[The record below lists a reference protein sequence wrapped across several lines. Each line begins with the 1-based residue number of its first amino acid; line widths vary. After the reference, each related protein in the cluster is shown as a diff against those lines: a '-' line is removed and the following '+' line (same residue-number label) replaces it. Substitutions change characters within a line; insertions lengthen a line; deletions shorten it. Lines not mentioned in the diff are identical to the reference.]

1 MMTQNT
7 HISNSKFTDFVH
19 LVKKARVF
27 ATEAHKGVYRKGK
40 DDNGERL
47 EYITHPIAVSRIL
60 HTYKKSH
67 KIDVLVAACMLHDT
81 VEDTVATME
90 SIEGFFGPE
99 IAKGVWFMTKTPD
112 YVGNRKFRKELC
124 EMRLREAPEI
134 IRILKTCDMF
144 HNSLSIEEHDPKFWK
159 TFKEE
164 TVSLLIAM
172 NTLEVMGELEV
183 LNAK

>member
-1 MMTQNT
+1 M
-7 HISNSKFTDFVH
+7 I
-19 LVKKARVF
+19 KALQF
-27 ATEAHKGVYRKGK
+27 ATKMHEGQVRKYTGEA
-40 DDNGERL
+40 
-47 EYITHPIAVSRIL
+47 YITHPVAVA
-60 HTYKKSH
+60 
-67 KIDVLVAACMLHDT
+67 DLVEAYLDEKGFSEEEVMMAIQVAILHDT

-90 SIEGFFGPE
+90 DIEALFGPE

-164 TVSLLIAM
+164 TVNLLIAM
-172 NTLEVMGELEV
+172 NTLEVMVELKEMR
-183 LNAK
+183 NNDED

>member
-1 MMTQNT
+1 M
-7 HISNSKFTDFVH
+7 I
-19 LVKKARVF
+19 KALQF
-27 ATEAHKGVYRKGK
+27 ATKMHEGQVRKYTGEA
-40 DDNGERL
+40 
-47 EYITHPIAVSRIL
+47 YITHPVAVA
-60 HTYKKSH
+60 
-67 KIDVLVAACMLHDT
+67 DLVEAYLDEKGFSEEEVMMAVQVAILHDT

-90 SIEGFFGPE
+90 DIEALFGPE

-172 NTLEVMGELEV
+172 DTLEVMGELEV
-183 LNAK
+183 LNAE

>member
-1 MMTQNT
+1 M
-7 HISNSKFTDFVH
+7 I
-19 LVKKARVF
+19 KALQF
-27 ATEAHKGVYRKGK
+27 ATKMHEGQVRKYTGEA
-40 DDNGERL
+40 
-47 EYITHPIAVSRIL
+47 YITHPVAVA
-60 HTYKKSH
+60 
-67 KIDVLVAACMLHDT
+67 DLVEAYLDEKGFSEEEVMMAIQVAILHDT

-90 SIEGFFGPE
+90 DIESLFGPE

-172 NTLEVMGELEV
+172 DTLEVMGELEV

>member
-1 MMTQNT
+1 M
-7 HISNSKFTDFVH
+7 I
-19 LVKKARVF
+19 KALQF
-27 ATEAHKGVYRKGK
+27 ATKMHEEQVRKYTGEA
-40 DDNGERL
+40 
-47 EYITHPIAVSRIL
+47 YITHPVAVA
-60 HTYKKSH
+60 
-67 KIDVLVAACMLHDT
+67 DLVEAYLDEKGFSEEEVMMAIQVAILHDT

-90 SIEGFFGPE
+90 DIEALFGPE

-172 NTLEVMGELEV
+172 DTLEVMGELEV

>member
-1 MMTQNT
+1 M
-7 HISNSKFTDFVH
+7 I
-19 LVKKARVF
+19 KALQF
-27 ATEAHKGVYRKGK
+27 ATKMHEEQVRKYTGEA
-40 DDNGERL
+40 
-47 EYITHPIAVSRIL
+47 YITHPVAVA
-60 HTYKKSH
+60 
-67 KIDVLVAACMLHDT
+67 DLVEAYLDEKGFSEEEVMMAIQVAILHDT

-90 SIEGFFGPE
+90 DIESLFGPE

-172 NTLEVMGELEV
+172 DTLEVMGELEV

>member
-1 MMTQNT
+1 M
-7 HISNSKFTDFVH
+7 I
-19 LVKKARVF
+19 KALQF
-27 ATEAHKGVYRKGK
+27 ATKMHEGQVRKYTGEA
-40 DDNGERL
+40 
-47 EYITHPIAVSRIL
+47 YITHPVAVA
-60 HTYKKSH
+60 
-67 KIDVLVAACMLHDT
+67 DLVEAYLDEKGFSEEEVMMAVQVAILHDT

-90 SIEGFFGPE
+90 DIEALFGPE

-164 TVSLLIAM
+164 TVNLLIAM
-172 NTLEVMGELEV
+172 NTLEVMVELKEMRK
-183 LNAK
+183 NDEI

>member
-1 MMTQNT
+1 MIEALQ
-7 HISNSKFTDFVH
+7 
-19 LVKKARVF
+19 F
-27 ATEAHKGVYRKGK
+27 ATKMHKGQVRKYT
-40 DDNGERL
+40 GED
-47 EYITHPIAVSRIL
+47 YITHPVAVA
-60 HTYKKSH
+60 
-67 KIDVLVAACMLHDT
+67 DLVEAYLDEKGFSEEEVMMAIQVAILHDT
-81 VEDTVATME
+81 VEDTKATME
-90 SIEGFFGPE
+90 DIESLFGPE

-172 NTLEVMGELEV
+172 DTLEVMGELEV

>member
-1 MMTQNT
+1 M
-7 HISNSKFTDFVH
+7 I
-19 LVKKARVF
+19 KALQF
-27 ATEAHKGVYRKGK
+27 ATKMHEGQVRKYTGEA
-40 DDNGERL
+40 
-47 EYITHPIAVSRIL
+47 YITHPVAVA
-60 HTYKKSH
+60 
-67 KIDVLVAACMLHDT
+67 DLVEAYLDEKGFSEEEVMMAIQVAILHDT

-90 SIEGFFGPE
+90 DIEALFGPE

-172 NTLEVMGELEV
+172 DTLEVMGELEV
-183 LNAK
+183 LTAE

>member
-1 MMTQNT
+1 MIEALQ
-7 HISNSKFTDFVH
+7 
-19 LVKKARVF
+19 F
-27 ATEAHKGVYRKGK
+27 ATKMHKGQVRKYT
-40 DDNGERL
+40 GED
-47 EYITHPIAVSRIL
+47 YITHPVAVA
-60 HTYKKSH
+60 
-67 KIDVLVAACMLHDT
+67 DLVEAYLDEKGFSEEEVMMAIQVAILHDT
-81 VEDTVATME
+81 VEDTKATME
-90 SIEGFFGPE
+90 DIESLFGPE

-144 HNSLSIEEHDPKFWK
+144 HNSLSIEAHDPKFWK

-172 NTLEVMGELEV
+172 DTLEVMGELEV

>member
-1 MMTQNT
+1 MIEALQ
-7 HISNSKFTDFVH
+7 
-19 LVKKARVF
+19 F
-27 ATEAHKGVYRKGK
+27 ATKMHKGQVRKYT
-40 DDNGERL
+40 GED
-47 EYITHPIAVSRIL
+47 YITHPVAVA
-60 HTYKKSH
+60 
-67 KIDVLVAACMLHDT
+67 DLVEAYLDEKGFSEEEVMMAIQVAILHDT
-81 VEDTVATME
+81 VEDTKATME
-90 SIEGFFGPE
+90 DIESLFGPE

-124 EMRLREAPEI
+124 EMRLRESPEI

-172 NTLEVMGELEV
+172 DTLEVMGELEV

>member
-1 MMTQNT
+1 M
-7 HISNSKFTDFVH
+7 I
-19 LVKKARVF
+19 KALQF
-27 ATEAHKGVYRKGK
+27 ATKMHEGQVRKYTGEA
-40 DDNGERL
+40 
-47 EYITHPIAVSRIL
+47 YITHPVAVADL
-60 HTYKKSH
+60 VEAYLDKKGFSEEEVMMA
-67 KIDVLVAACMLHDT
+67 IQVAILHDT

-90 SIEGFFGPE
+90 DIEALFGPE

-144 HNSLSIEEHDPKFWK
+144 HNSLSIEAHDPNFWK

-172 NTLEVMGELEV
+172 DTLEVMGELEV
-183 LNAK
+183 LNAE